1 MAVYYILPIF
11 ARVTT
16 KTNYMKF
23 RKLRIIRAGVTT
35 NFGVHEGEGHNDPKL
50 VEAVSMFADSDVYEE
65 DDGDEFES
73 DGEGEEEEE
82 EVIS

>member
-23 RKLRIIRAGVTT
+23 RKLRIIQAAMT
-35 NFGVHEGEGHNDPKL
+35 NGNSLPSYVPKL
-50 VEAVSMFADSDVYEE
+50 VVTPA
-65 DDGDEFES
+65 
-73 DGEGEEEEE
+73 
-82 EVIS
+82 